1 MDIKQ
6 LAKKPT
12 LTKLE
17 ISDADIV
24 ETYGEAVTFYM
35 IDQFDI
41 NTYFSFYRLQQGDD
55 SDLLNELLRK
65 LILDSEGKPVLEKDE
80 VFPVTLTLAIL
91 MRINEFLGKSSAKD
105 TSTIKTGKSQK

>member
-6 LAKKPT
+6 LVKKPQ

-17 ISDADIV
+17 LSDIDIV

-41 NTYFSFYRLQQGDD
+41 TTYFSFYKLQQGDD
-55 SDLLNELLRK
+55 GELLNELLRK
-65 LILDSEGKPVLEKDE
+65 LILDEEGKTVLEKDE
-80 VFPVTLTLAIL
+80 VFPVNLTLAIL
-91 MRINEFLGKSSAKD
+91 VRINEFLGKSNAKD